1 MRKIFLSR
9 GGAGSARGISLVEV
23 TLAIGVV
30 SFAMIVVFGLLPVGL
45 NSSQN
50 SIEQTAAND
59 VLAAVATDLRATPP
73 TSPPGGASASA
84 RFGIAIP
91 ANPVTSSPSP
101 AVLYFDGDGTFST
114 TQTTTSRYR
123 LEVTFLPNARE
134 RAATRALLKVTWP
147 APASPA
153 NAAGA
158 VSMFAAFDRN

>member
-1 MRKIFLSR
+1 MRKLHLNRKGLGDVR
-9 GGAGSARGISLVEV
+9 GASLVEV

-73 TSPPGGASASA
+73 TSPPGGVAVSA

-101 AVLYFDGDGTFST
+101 TVLYFDGDGTCSNS
-114 TQTTTSRYR
+114 QTATSRYR
-123 LEVTFLPNARE
+123 MEVTFLPNAKE

-153 NAAGA
+153 NAAGT